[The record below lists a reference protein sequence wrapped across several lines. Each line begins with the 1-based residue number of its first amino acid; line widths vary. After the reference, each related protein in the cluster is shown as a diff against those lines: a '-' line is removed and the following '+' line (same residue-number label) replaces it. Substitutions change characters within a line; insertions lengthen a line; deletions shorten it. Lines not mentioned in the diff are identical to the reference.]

1 MPQAQPRPPAD
12 IPFPLSSAPG
22 EYPGEGAGRIING
35 YAEPLGPTAASP
47 AAWKRVPGLKAF
59 ATAAGVGCR
68 GFLEVNG
75 VVFAVIGTQLVY
87 VDSAGAVTVVGNV
100 AGTQKVFMARN
111 NKKPTPDKVLVTE
124 NGAFVF
130 TTVPSI
136 VVYPDPNL
144 PQPCGVTS
152 QDGYFIFPIADG
164 RVFGS
169 NLNDTPVNA
178 LNFATA
184 ESKPDG
190 LIRAVP
196 FNNQILL
203 FGAYSCEFWIDTAN
217 PPPAFPYSR
226 STSESRGL
234 ASATAIAGH
243 EDGFGAVAL
252 MWVADHNRVVKL
264 NGYKAEDVSPPDLDR
279 LIEAITDKTTLEAC
293 VYVSN
298 GVPRWVLSSPTWTW
312 ECNLNTMR
320 WNERQSQGLFRW
332 AATQGVYAFGKW
344 LVGDTRT
351 GNIYV
356 VDRATR
362 KEGANPLRFRL
373 ESGEVSNFPNRMRVA
388 RADFD
393 MATGVGDAASLN
405 PNEGKPVAEFS
416 YSDDGGSTWSLPQQE
431 PLGERG
437 QFKTRITL
445 TRQGQSGPR
454 GRRWRIDVSDPV
466 YVGFV
471 KGTQFATPRK
481 G

>member
-1 MPQAQPRPPAD
+1 MAQVLPSPAD

-22 EYPGEGAGRIING
+22 ESPGEGAGRLING
-35 YAEPLGPTAASP
+35 YAEPLGATASGQ

-59 ATAAGVGCR
+59 AAAAGVGCR

-75 VVFAVIGTQLVY
+75 IVFAVIGTQLVY
-87 VDSAGAVTVVGNV
+87 IDSTGGLTIVGAV
-100 AGTQKVFMARN
+100 AGTAKVFMARN

-130 TTVPSI
+130 TDAAI
-136 VVYPDPNL
+136 VTYPDPDL
-144 PQPCGVTS
+144 PQPCGVTF

-164 RVFGS
+164 RMFGS
-169 NLNDTPVNA
+169 DLNGTGVNA
-178 LNFATA
+178 LNFASA

-190 LIRAVP
+190 LIRGIP
-196 FNNQILL
+196 FNNQLL
-203 FGAYSCEFWIDTAN
+203 FFGAYSCEFWVDNAN

-226 STSESRGL
+226 STAMSRGL
-234 ASATAIAGH
+234 VSATAIAGH

-264 NGYKAEDVSPPDLDR
+264 NGYQADDVSPPDLDR
-279 LIEAITDKTTLEAC
+279 LIEAVTDKTTLEAC

-320 WNERQSQGLFRW
+320 WNERQSFGLTRW
-332 AATQGVYAFGKW
+332 TATQGVYAFGKW

-351 GNIYV
+351 GSVYV

-362 KEGANPLRFRL
+362 KEGTNPLRFRL
-373 ESGEVSNFPNRMRVA
+373 ESGEVNNFPNRLRVA

-393 MATGVGDAASLN
+393 FATGVGNAASLN
-405 PNEGKPVAEFS
+405 ANEVDPVAEIS

-454 GRRWRIDVSDPV
+454 GRRWRLDVSDPV

-471 KGTQFATPRK
+471 KGTQMATLRK
-481 G
+481 S